1 MSKWK
6 LKESIINFFPDSQMV
21 FNKTLLLNVNYLN
34 KRFLV
39 YNGHRY
45 VSLLIKDFML
55 GYRIGEFVT
64 TKRLGKKI
72 HLKKK

>member
-6 LKESIINFFPDSQMV
+6 LKDSLINLVPDNQIV
-21 FNKTLLLNVNYLN
+21 FNKSVLLNLNYLN

-55 GYRIGEFVT
+55 GYRIGEFVP

-72 HLKKK
+72 HFKKK